1 MKIFDIEGFP
11 NPARVRIALAEK
23 GATDKVEFVSVDVMN
38 GEHRTNAFKA
48 MNPDASVPCAELDD
62 GTHLSQVTAITEY
75 IDGTFEGPSLFG
87 NTPKDRAVIH
97 MMNRR
102 AEKGL
107 VDAVG
112 AYFHFATNGLGPEL
126 ETYQNSDWGLRQRE
140 VAIQT
145 MTYLDGVL
153 STSDFLA
160 GDQFSMA
167 DITAFAGLA
176 FADFAKVDIPENLHN
191 LIKWRAQMAQ
201 RPSIAA

>member
-23 GATDKVEFVSVDVMN
+23 GATDKIEFVSVDVMN
-38 GEHRTNAFKA
+38 GEHRTDAFKA
-48 MNPDASVPCAELDD
+48 INPDASVPCAQLDD
-62 GTHLSQVTAITEY
+62 GTYISQVTAITEY
-75 IDGTFEGPSLFG
+75 IDGTCEGPSLFG
-87 NTPKDRAVIH
+87 KTPKDRAVIH

-102 AEKGL
+102 AENGL

-112 AYFHFATNGLGPEL
+112 AYFHFATDGLGPEL

-140 VAIQT
+140 VATQT
-145 MTYLDGVL
+145 MAYLDRVL

>member
-1 MKIFDIEGFP
+1 M
-11 NPARVRIALAEK
+11 RIALAEK

-38 GEHRTNAFKA
+38 GEHRTDAFKA
-48 MNPDASVPCAELDD
+48 INPDASVPCAQLDD
-62 GTHLSQVTAITEY
+62 GTYSSQVTAITEY

-87 NTPKDRAVIH
+87 KTPKDRAVIH

-102 AEKGL
+102 AENGL

-112 AYFHFATNGLGPEL
+112 AYFHFATDGLGPEL
-126 ETYQNSDWGLRQRE
+126 ETIKNSDWGLRQRE
-140 VAIQT
+140 AATQT
-145 MTYLDGVL
+145 MAYLDRVL

>member
-23 GATDKVEFVSVDVMN
+23 GATDKVEFASVDVMN
-38 GEHRTNAFKA
+38 GEHRTDAFKA
-48 MNPDASVPCAELDD
+48 INPDAPVPCAQLDD
-62 GTHLSQVTAITEY
+62 GKYISQVTAITEY
-75 IDGTFEGPSLFG
+75 IDGTFEGSSLFG
-87 NTPKDRAVIH
+87 KTPKDRAVIH

-102 AEKGL
+102 AENGL

-112 AYFHFATNGLGPEL
+112 AYFHFATDGLGPEL

-140 VAIQT
+140 VATQT
-145 MTYLDGVL
+145 MAYLDRVL

>member
-38 GEHRTNAFKA
+38 GEHRTDAFKA
-48 MNPDASVPCAELDD
+48 INPDASVPCAQLDD
-62 GTHLSQVTAITEY
+62 GTYISQVTTITED

-87 NTPKDRAVIH
+87 KTPKDRAVIH

-102 AEKGL
+102 AENGL

-112 AYFHFATNGLGPEL
+112 AYFHFATDGLGPEL

-140 VAIQT
+140 VATQT
-145 MTYLDGVL
+145 MAYLDRVL

-201 RPSIAA
+201 RPIIAA